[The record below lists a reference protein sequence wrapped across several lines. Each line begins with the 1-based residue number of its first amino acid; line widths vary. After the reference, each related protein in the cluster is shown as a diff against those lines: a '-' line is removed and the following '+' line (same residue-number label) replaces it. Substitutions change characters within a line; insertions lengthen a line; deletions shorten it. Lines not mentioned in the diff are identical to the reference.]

1 MELSGK
7 IFKVL
12 PLQSGESQRGKW
24 QKQDV
29 VIETENG
36 KFPKKVCVTMWG
48 DLLSNNS
55 FEEGKD
61 ISVEF
66 DVESREFNGKWY
78 TDVKAWRVNR
88 IEGGSQNSAGNN
100 NSNNSNYQKPSFNN
114 APPAPVE
121 NVSASQIDDDLP
133 F

>member
-29 VIETENG
+29 VIEIDNG

-48 DLLSNNS
+48 DLISNNS

-88 IEGGSQNSAGNN
+88 IESGAQNSGNN
-100 NSNNSNYQKPSFNN
+100 NSNQNSNYQKPSFNS
-114 APPAPVE
+114 APPAQQVE
-121 NVSASQIDDDLP
+121 NVSASQIDD
-133 F
+133 

>member
-12 PLQSGESQRGKW
+12 PLVKGESQRGQW
-24 QKQDV
+24 QKQELVLEID
-29 VIETENG
+29 NG
-36 KFPKKVCVTMWG
+36 KFPKKVMVSVWG
-48 DLLSNNS
+48 DLVSGNS

-66 DVESREFNGKWY
+66 DVESREYNGRWY
-78 TDVKAWRVNR
+78 TDVKVWRINK
-88 IEGGSQNSAGNN
+88 IDGGAAAAKP
-100 NSNNSNYQKPSFNN
+100 SNYNKPAYNN
-114 APPAPVE
+114 AAPPAHTVADVPT
-121 NVSASQIDDDLP
+121 AQIDDDLP

>member
-1 MELSGK
+1 MEISGK

-12 PLQSGESQRGKW
+12 PLQTGESQRGKW
-24 QKQDV
+24 QKQDI

-36 KFPKKVCVTMWG
+36 KFPKKVCVSMWG
-48 DLLSNNS
+48 DLITNNS

-66 DVESREFNGKWY
+66 DVESREYNGKWY
-78 TDVKAWRVNR
+78 TDVKAWRINKVD
-88 IEGGSQNSAGNN
+88 GGKSASADSNYSKPAYNSA
-100 NSNNSNYQKPSFNN
+100 
-114 APPAPVE
+114 PAPQVE
-121 NVSASQIDDDLP
+121 DMPAAQIDDDLP